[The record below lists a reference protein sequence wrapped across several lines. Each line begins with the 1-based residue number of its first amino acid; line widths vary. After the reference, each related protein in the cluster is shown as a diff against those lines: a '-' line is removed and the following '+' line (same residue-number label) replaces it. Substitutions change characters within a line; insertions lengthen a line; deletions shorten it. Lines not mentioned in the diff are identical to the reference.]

1 MHLIYIF
8 SHEVQESSYR
18 SNTPSIGTI
27 GRFFYSREA
36 TVLLNEQENFTEQ
49 EN

>member
-1 MHLIYIF
+1 MKSKKALIGLTLQ
-8 SHEVQESSYR
+8 VLALL
-18 SNTPSIGTI
+18 GD
-27 GRFFYSREA
+27 FFYSREA